1 MFGLL
6 AKAKEKRERL
16 EPGEWFQEAYQKLSQ
31 GLEKDRE
38 ASPSFASGSLE
49 VKQGEAPGT

>member
-1 MFGLL
+1 VFGLP

-16 EPGEWFQEAYQKLSQ
+16 EPGEWFQEAHQKLSQ

-49 VKQGEAPGT
+49 LTSSPA